1 MAGEKVVGKI
11 DSLEGDGKVLIIRS
25 TGERVI
31 AKPGDT
37 VFEGDTVMASASS
50 RAVMTINSG
59 GLSGTASVSGAE
71 SARFDG
77 ALLDRAA
84 SQIASSSKENPA
96 NVGTKPSNSTLLA
109 FNETFPED
117 GITTTET
124 VINLEEE
131 FDPTSGG
138 NIPEGPRDTGINQFT
153 NIERTQLEETPDAG
167 SKTDT
172 GSLGRGIGEE
182 EIPGDGFGF
191 RNLGD
196 GTNQEEIPDA
206 GGNTDSGDDGNEV
219 NNEESAPV
227 ADAIILSITD
237 TVPVA
242 NADVRTDGEDD
253 TISGNVLTAVN
264 DQDGGNLTGTIDDL
278 GADNSRSA
286 TQVVGVATTSGNL
299 DSAGTVGVAIAGT
312 ANANGY
318 EGGTLTVNANG
329 TYTYVPGQG
338 MSLGEMATDVFT
350 YTIKDA
356 DGSLSSTTVS
366 FTVNGA
372 TDTPTVTITGDG
384 AVDDTVVENATVS
397 DNFAIAAPDG
407 IQSITIAGTSVA
419 LAALNAATEGVPVVI
434 TTTNGVLNIIDYT
447 GSATSGTVIYTY
459 DPTGTSRDH
468 NTPADIVEALAI
480 TVTDNGAVTSAAS
493 TLNISITD
501 TVPTLVADTNE
512 INEGFSSPGVSNTVT
527 GNVYGATGA
536 SANDNADGTL
546 VDAVPNDTPVT
557 SGTFTG
563 MYGTLELGAD
573 GQYTYTVD
581 NDNAAVDA
589 LNDDDTPLVDVF
601 TYTVTDGD
609 GDVATS
615 TLSVTIN
622 GETDVVAVAPLID
635 SGAGEVPESTGL
647 LAQYYTNGTVNLDSS
662 TNAPSSALEGILEA
676 ATAATHISRLTSGVG
691 NGLLSETATPASNEF
706 SFGLGGNEAY
716 SVTGLIYLERG
727 HSYEFSGARD
737 DALHIELGG
746 QVMVTTAGNSFGNFN
761 SGINDQGG
769 ANSSVSTST
778 FVAPE
783 SGYYTLEAYFGNIG
797 STGGVLLNLSDND
810 VVKELSADNYSLY
823 ASPQDL
829 IAAGGQIGGFISK
842 ETGTS
847 DHRVVDASN
856 NGFSQGN
863 GEYNSGVGQV
873 AHSADGGYF
882 ALAKDGDTFSYSD
895 GSGDVDVIGVGKLA
909 DNITLSSL
917 SILPE
922 GTDTISRVIIGD
934 IPVGAILSDGVDSSN
949 GIDTSQ
955 DIQGWNI
962 ANLTINLGGVFPVP
976 TDTAVTLTVNAT
988 STSSTGKEATASS
1001 TISVGILDD
1010 AYLEDTVSGST
1021 VAVDPIISESFTTDT
1036 EQLLRGSGNNDTLTA
1051 SNAGPVV
1058 LHGLGG
1064 DDVLNGADK
1073 DSSDYTGTPASENDF
1088 RLSNAN
1094 GNNTIFAGSGDDTVI
1109 AGSGEDI
1116 IFAGV
1121 GSDLLTGGFA
1131 NGSQENDTDTFVW
1144 REGDQGTGSEG
1155 ANLETDTITD
1165 FVLGDISTGA
1175 DILDFSQLLIAET
1188 AANIDNYITVSESA
1202 GDAILSIDVQG
1213 DGNTDYDFTVVLEG
1227 KGTLSLDTLIADGN
1241 VVFDGGANTIRGT
1254 TGADTLVGTT
1264 FDELIYENGTI
1275 GDNNGT
1281 TRTLGG
1287 GGNDT
1292 FIFESDDVFNRS
1304 RSYEIYD
1311 FFIGVDTSEGD
1322 VIDISAYLDGNQT
1335 VATISNYIDIDF
1347 NGFENGDV
1355 MHIFQN
1361 GDANGSGTA
1370 TGGGDRDVQIKF
1382 RNDSS
1387 ELADSTPL
1395 VASGLSGYNTT
1406 SELEVLQALITD
1418 GYLIIN

>member
-1 MAGEKVVGKI
+1 MTGQAFTVTAAAG
-11 DSLEGDGKVLIIRS
+11 LAY
-25 TGERVI
+25 T
-31 AKPGDT
+31 
-37 VFEGDTVMASASS
+37 
-50 RAVMTINSG
+50 
-59 GLSGTASVSGAE
+59 GTALLLTDEQGDDLELTLAE
-71 SARFDG
+71 LQNLGLVNQTITSANGILTLTDYS
-77 ALLDRAA
+77 LT
-84 SQIASSSKENPA
+84 
-96 NVGTKPSNSTLLA
+96 GTVAT
-109 FNETFPED
+109 
-117 GITTTET
+117 ITY
-124 VINLEEE
+124 N
-131 FDPTSGG
+131 FDPT
-138 NIPEGPRDTGINQFT
+138 DTGIGADTSQNHSVGDTSIIDMFT
-153 NIERTQLEETPDAG
+153 IVA
-167 SKTDT
+167 TDNEGDNSET
-172 GSLGRGIGEE
+172 GSL
-182 EIPGDGFGF
+182 D
-191 RNLGD
+191 
-196 GTNQEEIPDA
+196 
-206 GGNTDSGDDGNEV
+206 
-219 NNEESAPV
+219 
-227 ADAIILSITD
+227 ILITD
-237 TVPVA
+237 T
-242 NADVRTDGEDD
+242 
-253 TISGNVLTAVN
+253 
-264 DQDGGNLTGTIDDL
+264 
-278 GADNSRSA
+278 
-286 TQVVGVATTSGNL
+286 
-299 DSAGTVGVAIAGT
+299 
-312 ANANGY
+312 
-318 EGGTLTVNANG
+318 
-329 TYTYVPGQG
+329 
-338 MSLGEMATDVFT
+338 
-350 YTIKDA
+350 
-356 DGSLSSTTVS
+356 
-366 FTVNGA
+366 
-372 TDTPTVTITGDG
+372 
-384 AVDDTVVENATVS
+384 
-397 DNFAIAAPDG
+397 AP
-407 IQSITIAGTSVA
+407 A
-419 LAALNAATEGVPVVI
+419 LF
-434 TTTNGVLNIIDYT
+434 
-447 GSATSGTVIYTY
+447 
-459 DPTGTSRDH
+459 
-468 NTPADIVEALAI
+468 
-480 TVTDNGAVTSAAS
+480 
-493 TLNISITD
+493 
-501 TVPTLVADTNE
+501 ADTNE
-512 INEGFSSPGVSNTVT
+512 VDEGFSSPGVSNTVT

-546 VDAVPNDTPVT
+546 VDAVPNDTPVA
-557 SGTFTG
+557 SDTFTG

-581 NDNAAVDA
+581 NDNAVVDA

-609 GDVATS
+609 GDGATS

-647 LAQYYTNGTVNLDSS
+647 LAQYYTSGTVELDSS
-662 TNAPSSALEGILEA
+662 TNAPSSALEVILEA

-761 SGINDQGG
+761 SGINDKGG

-778 FVAPE
+778 FFAPE

-797 STGGVLLNLSDND
+797 GTGGVLLNLSDND

-829 IAAGGQIGGFISK
+829 IAAGGQIGRFISK
-842 ETGTS
+842 EIGTS

-856 NGFSQGN
+856 NGFNQTL

-895 GSGDVDVIGVGKLA
+895 GSGDVDVIGVGRLA

-934 IPVGAILSDGVDSSN
+934 IPVGAILSDGVTSSD
-949 GIDTSQ
+949 GIATSQ

-962 ANLTINLGGVFPVP
+962 ANLTINLSGVSPAPAV
-976 TDTAVTLTVNAT
+976 DTAVTLTVNAT

-1010 AYLEDTVSGST
+1010 AYLTDASPSGDTVDGIISGS
-1021 VAVDPIISESFTTDT
+1021 FMTDT
-1036 EQLLRGSGNNDTLTA
+1036 EQLILGSGSNDTLTA

-1064 DDVLNGADK
+1064 NDVLNGADK
-1073 DSSDYTGTPASENDF
+1073 DYSAYTGTSASENDF
-1088 RLSNAN
+1088 RLANAN
-1094 GNNTIFAGSGDDTVI
+1094 GDNTIFAGSGDDTVV

-1121 GSDLLTGGFA
+1121 GSDSLTGGFA
-1131 NGSQENDTDTFVW
+1131 NGSPESDTDTFVW

-1165 FVLGDISTGA
+1165 FVLGDVSTGA
-1175 DILDFSQLLIAET
+1175 DILDFSQLLIGEDAEN
-1188 AANIDNYITVSESA
+1188 ADINDFITVSESA

-1275 GDNNGT
+1275 GDNKGT
-1281 TRTLGG
+1281 TRTVGG

-1292 FIFESDDVFNRS
+1292 FIFESDDLYNGS

-1311 FFIGVDTSEGD
+1311 FFIGADTSERD
-1322 VIDISAYLDGNQT
+1322 VIDISAYLGGNQPVT
-1335 VATISNYIDIDF
+1335 AANIGDYIDIDF
-1347 NGFENGDV
+1347 GGGGGGAGGTTATRDIV
-1355 MHIFQN
+1355 RIFQD
-1361 GDANGSGTA
+1361 GDAGGSGTS
-1370 TGGGDRDVQIKF
+1370 TSGGVHDVQLKF
-1382 RNDSS
+1382 KNDSS
-1387 ELADSTPL
+1387 DLADSTPS
-1395 VASGLSGYNTT
+1395 VASNVTGY
-1406 SELEVLQALITD
+1406 SAIDEAAVLHALITD